1 MASTQ
6 LAPPYPIWTD
16 KNGDPLDNGYLYFG
30 IQGQNPETNPIQV
43 YYDSALTQPAAQPLR
58 TSNGYVM
65 RNGSPALIY
74 ANSAFSVTVKNKKEE
89 LIVYLSSFT
98 WEVGDINTSQ
108 IVGQLDQIVGQ
119 LDADR
124 IDFTQDGTG
133 AVLQTV
139 QDKLEQSVNVLD
151 FGAVGDGV
159 SDDTTAFTNAG
170 AGAYVPEGTYLIDTD
185 TVDYLDYVGEGVIK
199 TKTGQ
204 FISLQSPLSQ
214 SSIVQKKMMET
225 FLGFDDGTTNT
236 EIFTGAE
243 RTTQGLAYAN
253 FGGSD
258 KVYLLQPVVSAGS
271 FNSTVVTA
279 GDFDTGTLYEIVS
292 AGTTDFTLIGAANN
306 TVGTRF
312 TATGAGAG
320 TGTAAVVESQRIVE
334 YTLADDGSVVSNNVF
349 TGVLNLGHQG
359 LSALVDGSS
368 LYLYTQYVT
377 QPTYRGVD
385 GGKGFAKLLWNGAST
400 SSVTNYQLFGYA
412 GSGHPFE
419 EYYAATPC
427 VSTDGRYIV
436 MVANTSKTSQVEDTS
451 NTLFVYDRIEVETA
465 ANPLDVSPLY
475 SCILEIEGRHQRASA
490 MQAVTSDG
498 QFVYVYRGFYLPLS
512 YSCIQKYDFYG
523 KLISTIFVD
532 GPRAQYGREG
542 LLDNA
547 TLGIPASFE
556 PEGMALKGSQILLLA
571 MDYFKQA
578 GSIVSYKGSNFS
590 AIIDNN
596 NVAPDAFGGDDDWVR
611 TTKAASGAWEGY
623 VNAGSFT
630 VGGSYKIES
639 IGTTDFTLIGAASN
653 TVGLTFTATGVG
665 SGTGYATR
673 NYTAGANYTKRSKV
687 IYAVQPEVG
696 DAGEEPVDAAIN
708 NIVSGASVASLANAV
723 DFSAAQGNVIQ
734 FTRYSENTS
743 QYVPIVNF
751 GAGSFVAQFFD
762 ARADSSQDRISTF
775 ASRHEVLPLQR
786 DMLEIRVDQAIANG
800 GAINVYGKDDAVNPN
815 TVRFYGGENASN
827 YVELVEDP
835 AQPFFAPSAAS
846 SGTINL
852 GGSGRLWDTVYA
864 ATGTINTSD
873 ERAKQD
879 ISSIDDAER
888 RVALAIKGMMKK
900 YRLKASVEKKGAS
913 ARTHF
918 GVIAQDVKVAFEAE
932 GLDPS
937 EYGLFCHDVW
947 EEVPAIDG
955 EQNGSPAGERYGI
968 RYEELFAFIIAAL

>member
-1 MASTQ
+1 MALTQ
-6 LAPPYPIWTD
+6 LAPPYPIFTD
-16 KNGDPLDNGYLYFG
+16 KSGSPLDNGYLYFG
-30 IQGQNPETNPIQV
+30 EVNKNPETNPIQV
-43 YYDSALTQPAAQPLR
+43 YYDSAFTQPAAQPLR

-74 ANSAFSVTVKNKKEE
+74 ANSAFSVTVRNKKQE
-89 LIVYLSSFT
+89 LVVYLSSFK
-98 WEVGDINTSQ
+98 WEVGEINTSQ
-108 IVGQLDQIVGQ
+108 LIGQ

-124 IDFTQDGTG
+124 IDFTQAGAG

-139 QDKLEQSVNVLD
+139 QDKLEESVSVLD

-159 SDDTTAFTNAG
+159 ADDTTAFTNAG
-170 AGAYVPEGTYLIDTD
+170 AGAYVPEGTYLVDTSALD
-185 TVDYLDYVGEGVIK
+185 VWDYSGPGIIK
-199 TKTGQ
+199 TETGQ
-204 FISLQSPLSQ
+204 FISLQSPLSHDR
-214 SSIVQKKMMET
+214 IVQKKMMEP
-225 FLGFDDGTTNT
+225 FLGFDNGTTNT
-236 EIFTGAE
+236 EIFDGAL
-243 RTTQGLAYAN
+243 RTSQGMAYAN

-271 FNSTVVTA
+271 FNSTVITA
-279 GDFDTGTLYEIVS
+279 GSFATGTLYEIVS

-312 TATGAGAG
+312 TATGAGTG

-334 YTLADDGSVVSNNVF
+334 YTLADDGSVVSNDVF

-385 GGKGFAKLLWNGAST
+385 GGKGFAKILWDGAST
-400 SSVTNYQLFGYA
+400 SSITNYQLFGYS

-419 EYYAATPC
+419 EYYGATSC
-427 VSTDGRYIV
+427 ASTDGRYIV
-436 MVANTSKTSQVEDTS
+436 LVANTTKSGGVEDTS

-465 ANPLDVSPLY
+465 ANPLDVRPVY

-490 MQAVTSDG
+490 TQGVASDG
-498 QFVYVYRGFYLPLS
+498 QFAYVYRGFYMPLG

-523 KLISTIFVD
+523 KLVATIFVD

-556 PEGMALKGSQILLLA
+556 PEGMALNGSQILLLA

-590 AIIDNN
+590 AINDNN
-596 NVAPDAFGGDDDWVR
+596 NLAPDAFGGDDDWVR

-630 VGGSYKIES
+630 VGGSYKIEE

-673 NYTAGANYTKRSKV
+673 NYAAGANYTKRSKV

-696 DAGEEPVDAAIN
+696 DVGEEPVDAAIN
-708 NIVSGASVASLANAV
+708 NIVSGASIASLANAV
-723 DFSAAQGNVIQ
+723 DFSAAQGNTIQ
-734 FTRYSENTS
+734 FTQYSENTGE
-743 QYVPIVNF
+743 YVPVVYFSRNGFIT
-751 GAGSFVAQFFD
+751 QFFD
-762 ARADSSQDRISTF
+762 TRADSTPDRISSI

-786 DMLEIRVDQAIANG
+786 DMFEIRADQTIANG
-800 GAINVYGKDDAVNPN
+800 GAINLYGKDDAVNPN
-815 TVRFYGGENASN
+815 TVRFYGGENYDN
-827 YVELVEDP
+827 YIELVEDVS
-835 AQPFFAPSAAS
+835 QPFFAPSAAS

-900 YRLKASVEKKGAS
+900 YRLKASVEKKGTS

-918 GVIAQDVKVAFEAE
+918 GVIAQDVKAAFEAE

-937 EYGLFCHDVW
+937 EYGLFCHDEW

-955 EQNGSPAGERYGI
+955 EQNGSPEGDRYGI

>member
-98 WEVGDINTSQ
+98 WEVGDINTS
-108 IVGQLDQIVGQ
+108 QIVGQ

-279 GDFDTGTLYEIVS
+279 GSFATGTLYEIVS

-312 TATGAGAG
+312 TATGAGTG

-349 TGVLNLGHQG
+349 TNVLNLGHQG

-385 GGKGFAKLLWNGAST
+385 GGKGFAKILWNGAST
-400 SSVTNYQLFGYA
+400 SSITNYQLFGYA
-412 GSGHPFE
+412 GSGHKYENF
-419 EYYAATPC
+419 YGATPC

-436 MVANTSKTSQVEDTS
+436 LVANDTTGGSIEDTQS
-451 NTLFVYDRIEVETA
+451 WLFVYDRAAVEA
-465 ANPLDVSPLY
+465 LGNPLDAVPLHY
-475 SCILEIEGRHQRASA
+475 TRIPMPEASQRTIYTQGVA
-490 MQAVTSDG
+490 SDG
-498 QFVYVYRGFYLPLS
+498 KFVYIFRGYTSPR
-512 YSCIQKYDFYG
+512 YQHIIQKYDFYG
-523 KLISTIFVD
+523 NLISEIAID
-532 GPRAQYGREG
+532 DARAQYGVDG
-542 LLDNA
+542 LLDNP
-547 TLGIPASFE
+547 TFGFPTSFE
-556 PEGMALKGSQILLLA
+556 PEGLALKGDEMLALA
-571 MDYFKQA
+571 MDYWRT
-578 GSIVSYKGSNFS
+578 GSNVVTYGAKNFA
-590 AIIDNN
+590 AIRDNSN
-596 NVAPDAFGGDDDWVR
+596 IAPDDDEGEFTWVE
-611 TTKAASGAWEGY
+611 TTKATTDGNWVSY
-623 VNAGSFT
+623 VTAGSFVVGKSYTITT
-630 VGGSYKIES
+630 V
-639 IGTTDFTLIGAASN
+639 GTTDFTLIGAASN
-653 TVGLTFTATGVG
+653 TVGVTFTATGVG
-665 SGTGYATR
+665 TGTGQALR
-673 NYTAGANYTKRSKV
+673 NYSNGTNFTRRSKL
-687 IYAVQPEVG
+687 IYSVKPETG
-696 DAGEEPVDAAIN
+696 ASGEEPIN
-708 NIVSGASVASLANAV
+708 AGLTSRVSGANIISRENAV
-723 DFSAAQGNVIQ
+723 DVSLKNGDVFQIA
-734 FTRYSENTS
+734 RYSELTED
-743 QYVPIVNF
+743 YVNLVEF
-751 GAGSFVAQFFD
+751 GGNAGYTARFFD
-762 ARADSSQDRISTF
+762 ARANSTQDRYSNVN
-775 ASRHEVLPLQR
+775 SVQEELPAVRSIFELR
-786 DMLEIRVDQAIANG
+786 ADRTIANG
-800 GAINVYGKDDAVNPN
+800 AGINLYGDDDSLNSNRARIYAGGTFSSQEVFVDLVNGGAPVFRANGSLDGQVDL
-815 TVRFYGGENASN
+815 GGASN
-827 YVELVEDP
+827 
-835 AQPFFAPSAAS
+835 
-846 SGTINL
+846 
-852 GGSGRLWDTVYA
+852 RWDTVYA

-873 ERAKQD
+873 QREKQD
-879 ISSIDDAER
+879 IADITDAEK
-888 RVALAIKGMMKK
+888 RVALAIKGMLFSF
-900 YRLKASVEKKGAS
+900 RFSSAVAEKGDN
-913 ARTHF
+913 ARIHF
-918 GVIAQDVKVAFEAE
+918 GVIAQHVKAAFEAE
-932 GLDPS
+932 GLDPNR
-937 EYGLFCHDVW
+937 YALFCHDTW
-947 EEVPAIDG
+947 EE
-955 EQNGSPAGERYGI
+955 EHEENGVIIPAGDRYGI
-968 RYEELFAFIIAAL
+968 RYEELFAFILAAL